1 MFNVY
6 NKSDVEYQPQM
17 FNVHNKTDSWSTNLS
32 FSKEFSPILVV
43 DWAWLVHCARL
54 PHIVKP
60 GLTLCQKII
69 YDPFQTWSFCWFWKT
84 LWTLQQRQAP
94 FPRDCIRCVQRSQ
107 QSLSWDPSSSPRT
120 RTGAGLG
127 ALAASSLV
135 HRHSELRLTAQSQG
149 AFIEIL
155 NRIHIKELGVQGE
168 SFLAPLGTL

>member
-69 YDPFQTWSFCWFWKT
+69 SNPFQTWSLCGFLENLVNSST
-84 LWTLQQRQAP
+84 A
-94 FPRDCIRCVQRSQ
+94 
-107 QSLSWDPSSSPRT
+107 SSSFSERVYPVCSAISAITLLGSFFIASYQNR
-120 RTGAGLG
+120 RRFGCSCRFQPGA
-127 ALAASSLV
+127 
-135 HRHSELRLTAQSQG
+135 HT
-149 AFIEIL
+149 F
-155 NRIHIKELGVQGE
+155 
-168 SFLAPLGTL
+168 